1 MRNFVRLLEAPG
13 EIWYT
18 ISDMRRSFLD
28 ETENFFVKLKKLP
41 LRTQEAARANEIS
54 RFRGAARGE
63 NGWKKAAGP
72 ATGGSVRGVLT
83 AGADSLAHAELLK
96 HPVHDLLAD
105 LLPSQ
110 GGQGV

>member
-1 MRNFVRLLEAPG
+1 MRNFVRLLEVPG

-63 NGWKKAAGP
+63 KSWKIGRNP
-72 ATGGSVRGVLT
+72 ATGGSVRDMLT
-83 AGADSLAHAELLK
+83 AGVE
-96 HPVHDLLAD
+96 VRR
-105 LLPSQ
+105 
-110 GGQGV
+110 